1 MLIRKILM
9 ATTSAA
15 ALGTFAIPA
24 LAQDRRSGA
33 DADSDPNT
41 IVVTARLREE
51 TLQDVP
57 LAVNAVSAEQIER
70 EGIRRVDD
78 LTRISAA
85 LTYDIG
91 GFPNDT
97 RPALR
102 GMQAERG
109 RPSVAVLLD
118 GQDLS
123 GENISIAGGGS
134 ALRTS
139 LFDLERIEVV
149 KGPQAT
155 LYGRN
160 AFAGAINYIT
170 KKPSMIWGGRFEM
183 EAASGGLFSAT
194 GSITGPIAPDVLA
207 FRLNA
212 NARKFDGYYR
222 NPVNGGQVG
231 GERSQGIAASL
242 LLTPATGLSIT
253 GRIQYSDEQ
262 MTDNATAFI
271 SANARLPVLGGTFA
285 PPGPPGT
292 PQVPCPAVL
301 TGQAPSTVAS
311 CTRGTVVGEISATE
325 ANLQM
330 SNNPLT
336 GRPPFG
342 MRMDSVLGSLEAKW
356 DTGSF
361 GTFVYNF
368 GYLKDHSFVEQDGD
382 FTSTAAPPGLVLSLS
397 VLQNLEYRNKHTDH
411 TLYWTYDSDRL
422 SLIAGVQRFAE
433 TSSLVNS
440 SQFWLRSATSPLG
453 GPPFNLRR
461 APVANTTFPVNVV
474 RTTDYWGVFGGV
486 GFEIVDGLKIT
497 GEVRYNK
504 DKITYRHDGWR
515 RQDVSLSQLTPT
527 CLPALVPGAT
537 FSPTAPATSP
547 PPGTVVACPLTGTIE
562 DGRWTPRATLEYKW
576 NDDVL
581 TYVSYA
587 EGFKPGGF
595 NTNEI
600 VSFAS
605 QSYRPETVKT
615 IEAGIK
621 SSWLNRRLTVN
632 LSAYR
637 NRYTD
642 QQIGVQLS
650 SVGAGGA
657 IVTTAG
663 IVNAARVNIWGI
675 EADIAWRVAD
685 PLTLT
690 LGYAYTDAKY
700 ANYVQGPVQ
709 GSAASVFAGCG
720 VAATQSGSAT
730 NVAESQNICADFS
743 GRVVGK
749 SPKHSL
755 NLGALY
761 SQKMGDGRVFAEVT
775 GQYRSSRFT
784 DESNLATLPAYF
796 ITNLRAGGEIAG
808 VTITMYVDNLFD
820 DRKIRSSQR
829 NIDFGTPEGFA
840 PGRGFIAYLP
850 QPRTFGLR
858 VAAAF

>member
-1 MLIRKILM
+1 MRIRDWMFASSALM
-9 ATTSAA
+9 T
-15 ALGTFAIPA
+15 LGLGAQA
-24 LAQDRRSGA
+24 HAQDKASNA
-33 DADSDPNT
+33 DADPNT

-51 TLQDVP
+51 TLQDIP
-57 LAVNAVSAEQIER
+57 LAVNAVNAEQIVR

-123 GENISIAGGGS
+123 GENLAIAGGGS
-134 ALRTS
+134 ALRTA
-139 LFDLERIEVV
+139 LFDLERVEVV

-170 KKPSMIWGGRFEM
+170 KKPSMTWGGRFEM
-183 EAASGGLFSAT
+183 EVASGGLFSSN

-212 NARKFDGYYR
+212 AARKFDGYYR
-222 NPVNGGQVG
+222 NPVNGGQLG
-231 GERSQGIAASL
+231 GETSKGIAGSL
-242 LLTPATGLSIT
+242 LLTPAAGLSIM
-253 GRIQYSDEQ
+253 GRIQYMDETA
-262 MTDNATAFI
+262 TDNPTAFI
-271 SANARLPVLGGTFA
+271 TANTRLPVLGGTYA
-285 PPGPPGT
+285 PAGPPGQ
-292 PQVPCPAVL
+292 PPVACPASL
-301 TGQAPSTVAS
+301 TGVSAAIFAS

-325 ANLQM
+325 ANVQM
-330 SNNPLT
+330 GLNPLT

-342 MRMDSVLGSLEAKW
+342 MRMDSVVGSVEARW

-368 GYLKDHSFVEQDGD
+368 GYLKDHSVIEQDGD
-382 FTSTAAPPGLVLSLS
+382 FTSSAAPPGLVLSLS
-397 VLQNLEYRNKHTDH
+397 VLQSLEYRNKHTDH
-411 TLYWTYDSDRL
+411 TLYWTYNSKRL
-422 SLIAGVQRFAE
+422 SLIAGVQRFDE
-433 TSSLVNS
+433 TSTLNNA
-440 SQFWLRSATSPLG
+440 SQFWLRSATSALG
-453 GPPFNLRR
+453 GPPFNLSR
-461 APVANTTFPVNVV
+461 APSANTAFPVLTT
-474 RTTDYWGVFGGV
+474 RSTDYWGIFGGAS
-486 GFEIVDGLKIT
+486 FEIIDGLKVS

-504 DKITYRHDGWR
+504 DKITYASSGWR

-527 CLPALVPGAT
+527 CIPTLQPGAT
-537 FSPTAPATSP
+537 FSATAPATSP
-547 PPGTVVACPLTGTIE
+547 PPGTVVACPINGVIE
-562 DGRWTPRATLEYKW
+562 DSRWTPRATLEYKW
-576 NDDVL
+576 NADIL
-581 TYVSYA
+581 TYISYA

-600 VSFAS
+600 VSFVS

-615 IEAGIK
+615 WEAGLK
-621 SSWLNRRLTVN
+621 SSWFDRRLTVN

-637 NRYTD
+637 NRYSD
-642 QQIGVQLS
+642 QQIGVQLTS
-650 SVGAGGA
+650 AGAGGA
-657 IVTTAG
+657 PVTTAG

-700 ANYVQGPVQ
+700 ASYVQGPVQ
-709 GSAASVFAGCG
+709 GSAASVLAQCG

-743 GRVVGK
+743 GKTVGK

-755 NLGALY
+755 NIGALW
-761 SQKMGDGRVFAEVT
+761 SQRVGDNRVFAEVT
-775 GQYRSSRFT
+775 AQYRSMRFT
-784 DESNLATLPAYF
+784 DESNLATLPAYTVAN
-796 ITNLRAGGEIAG
+796 IRAGGEIG
-808 VTITMYVDNLFD
+808 GISITAYVDNVFD
-820 DRKIRSSQR
+820 NRAIRSAQR